1 MNALV
6 LPAHGNAPYLLG
18 VRLLRNVADEILLPD
33 FYGDIQRRILR
44 EEFPAD
50 ADRIFLSGELG
61 SLLQPLL
68 LDQALTPDIAA
79 FSRSVRENVDA
90 ISTALAALCRNGL
103 SATSLNNQTKRFSR
117 FDLALNTG
125 LPIHAP
131 VRPVFYAFV
140 GKMSAIYELS
150 PHQSA
155 DILALAETWKQI
167 EASFERMFI
176 PRLNSLSY
184 LDYDHSGITFTPPFA
199 RPYPPDETNLP
210 QGSALVIASGTGLDV
225 EKLLQLASSH
235 PTHYVTLNDSPSQ
248 VPFAR
253 VPSTV
258 WGNGSLSAVLARSG
272 FGSIWQA
279 MVNQKPI
286 GVIRPRPQDDPEVF
300 HNAQVVEWSGIGR
313 ILDDDAAPL
322 FESMPRYAS
331 AIQGQLNIE
340 MEQFD
345 TIDGIAYTSADLR
358 RRMNE
363 YVSKLSL

>member
-18 VRLLRNVADEILLPD
+18 VRLLRNVADCICLPD
-33 FYGDIQRRILR
+33 FYGDAQRSILR

-61 SLLQPLL
+61 ALLRPLL
-68 LDQALTPDIAA
+68 LDRASTPDIDS

-90 ISTALAALCRNGL
+90 ISKSLETLCRDGL
-103 SATSLNNQTKRFSR
+103 SAVSLNNETRTFPR

-125 LPIHAP
+125 LPVHAP
-131 VRPVFYAFV
+131 TRPAFFAFV

-150 PHQSA
+150 PYQSA
-155 DILALAETWKQI
+155 DILALAQTWKQI

-184 LDYDHSGITFTPPFA
+184 LDYDQSGITFTPPFA
-199 RPYPPDETNLP
+199 RPYPHDDTALP

-225 EKLLQLASSH
+225 EKLLQLTASH
-235 PTHYVTLNDSPSQ
+235 PAHYVTLSDSPAQ

-253 VPSTV
+253 VPSGV

-313 ILDDDAAPL
+313 ILDDNAAPL
-322 FESMPRYAS
+322 FESLPRFTS
-331 AIQGQLNIE
+331 AIRGQLDVE
-340 MEQFD
+340 MEQFQ
-345 TIDGIAYTSADLR
+345 TVDGIAYTSADLR
-358 RRMNE
+358 RRMC
-363 YVSKLSL
+363 

>member
-18 VRLLRNVADEILLPD
+18 VRLLRNVSDFICLPD
-33 FYGDIQRRILR
+33 FYGDAQRSILR

-61 SLLQPLL
+61 SLLRPLL
-68 LDQALTPDIAA
+68 LDRASTPDIDS

-90 ISTALAALCRNGL
+90 ISKTLETLCRDGL
-103 SATSLNNQTKRFSR
+103 SAVSLNNETRIFPR

-125 LPIHAP
+125 LPVHAP
-131 VRPVFYAFV
+131 TRPAFFAFV

-150 PHQSA
+150 PYQSA
-155 DILALAETWKQI
+155 DILALAQTWKQI

-184 LDYDHSGITFTPPFA
+184 LDYDQSGITFTPPFA
-199 RPYPPDETNLP
+199 RPYPHDDTALP

-225 EKLLQLASSH
+225 EKLLKLTSSH
-235 PTHYVTLNDSPSQ
+235 PTNYFTLSDSPTQ
-248 VPFAR
+248 IPFAR
-253 VPSTV
+253 VSSTA
-258 WGNGSLSAVLARSG
+258 WGNPNISAVLARSG

-286 GVIRPRPQDDPEVF
+286 GVIRPDAKADPEVF
-300 HNAQVVEWSGIGR
+300 HNAKTVEWSGIGAV
-313 ILDDDAAPL
+313 LDESVMPL
-322 FESMPRYAS
+322 TDGLAHFSSKLNEQMKINIGMFGTMNGIEYAS
-331 AIQGQLNIE
+331 AQL
-340 MEQFD
+340 
-345 TIDGIAYTSADLR
+345 TRY
-358 RRMNE
+358 
-363 YVSKLSL
+363 LS